1 MANSR
6 RPKVRIAPPK
16 LDGPPAPTKVDLE
29 IARNHGSSM
38 AIDATREKLQAS
50 KNTPTP
56 SMTEIIAD
64 LNRRNGR
71 LTCQL
76 LYADRMRELGTDL
89 LEEATFILERLR
101 MAVIN
106 FKQGQKDIENEFRML
121 DNTAIQ
127 DT

>member
-1 MANSR
+1 MANPR
-6 RPKVRIAPPK
+6 RPKLRIALPK
-16 LDGPPAPTKVDLE
+16 LDSPPAPTKVDLE

-38 AIDATREKLQAS
+38 AIEATPERLQAS
-50 KNTPTP
+50 KNMPTP
-56 SMTEIIAD
+56 SLTEIIVD

-71 LTCQL
+71 LTRQL

-89 LEEATFILERLR
+89 LEESTFILERLR

-106 FKQGQKDIENEFRML
+106 FKQGQKDIENEFGML
-121 DNTAIQ
+121 DSIATQ